1 MRALIRAA
9 LTAAILAPAV
19 GVAQSAEIRVLAVRA
34 PEAALRGIATDFARE
49 SGHQVTLTI
58 DSSAAVLERIKAN
71 EVYDAIIIAE
81 PVMDQLD
88 RQGLVNPETRER
100 LAKTGDTP
108 LPDAQM
114 PETYEAALMSDGAAV
129 EAARAFIRYLASPD
143 ARPRW
148 SAAKLEPLA
157 DH

>member
-1 MRALIRAA
+1 MRGLVRTV
-9 LTAAILAPAV
+9 LTASMLLSLA
-19 GVAQSAEIRVLAVRA
+19 GMAQAAEIRVLAVRA
-34 PEAALRGIATDFARE
+34 PEAALRGIAMDFARE
-49 SGHQVTLTI
+49 SGHQVLLTV
-58 DSSAAVLERIKAN
+58 DSPAAVLEKIKAN
-71 EVYDAIIIAE
+71 EVYDAIVIAE
-81 PVMDQLD
+81 TAMDQLD

>member
-1 MRALIRAA
+1 MRALVRAA
-9 LTAAILAPAV
+9 LIAATLLPVPGMALAAD
-19 GVAQSAEIRVLAVRA
+19 IRVLAVRA

-49 SGHQVTLTI
+49 SGHQVIFTI
-58 DSSAAVLERIKAN
+58 DSPAAVLEKIEAN
-71 EVYDAIIIAE
+71 EVYDAIVIAE
-81 PVMDQLD
+81 TAMDQLD
-88 RQGLVNPETRER
+88 KHGLVNPETRER

-108 LPDAQM
+108 LPDAQT
-114 PETYEAALMSDGAAV
+114 PETYEAALMSDGASV

-148 SAAKLEPLA
+148 SAAKLVPLA